1 MVPSTAALATPETGA
16 DEPVAAPGPGQ
27 PVSWVTRVRH
37 GVRLLLGPLL
47 LVALTAWMGAR
58 ASAFSGTPKGYDAF
72 GHIAKARFLIENW
85 PHVSWNYSWY
95 SGMPTFQGSY
105 PPGYHGLVAVLAGP
119 LGLGMPTAMNVVA
132 LASMVAIVLGCYA
145 TVRTATSSGRWA
157 LGAGVLLVATPA
169 LWSHAVETGLFPRLL
184 GMGATALALA
194 AATRFAVRGGRLSF
208 VLAALATAGALSS
221 HVVVGVIAVGL
232 VAGVLLVGTRNTVWT
247 RLGQAAAAVGLAVA
261 LAAYFYL
268 PFAVLGGS
276 QSPFVDAVTE
286 LDWRSLVW
294 PADRSVSGLSPVLL
308 AGALAAA
315 VTALHRLR
323 APRVGLRDKLALGID
338 LPWLAH
344 PVGPV
349 PTGGT
354 AAVRRWDAWRVR
366 IADEG
371 FPLRLAMV
379 LLAAFPCVLAY
390 GTVGYLDEGFPFFV
404 GGLQPSDLLGYLALF
419 GATAVGLVGGS
430 VRWAWPRRITRNRTP
445 LRAVG
450 LVLVGAAVA
459 AVLVGTAAGVPAA
472 TRTNASPD
480 DPSTASWLLPAW
492 SDQRQLRVAGS
503 SDSSTNVVNAVS
515 RVPQTRG
522 YQANGNLQLDW
533 QVWLEQSQQNIGT
546 TADVR
551 RYLLDWHA
559 VGWVLA
565 DSRSESLA
573 AYTGDP
579 EMFRPVAG
587 TGDVRAFA
595 YLDATP
601 ILSAADAP
609 TVLVVGDTAHYD
621 LVLRALS
628 FGGIDSSRLVTLQ
641 GPASVDDLSPADLAD
656 ADTVL
661 LYGATLTDPAAANRL
676 LRDYV
681 TKGGRLVVEDSDA
694 GSGIARLAEQDLS
707 VLPMGKQRIRTVTGT
722 WEWRAPVEPLT
733 SGIDLSRFA
742 HPSYAGS
749 GQWDVQAASGLRTWA
764 RPLLSAGPSVVAVV
778 GEIGRGQSIW
788 SGIGLPYHAASFQ
801 STVEADLIGRLL
813 DARESEPAPASDVR
827 FVNSQRRE
835 ITVAANARGVLF
847 KERYADGWHARSG
860 TQDLR
865 IEPAGPGMMYVALP
879 PGHGPATVVLSY
891 RTSPVEQVGYV
902 VSLLALAAVLL
913 AILAFRPQA
922 WRRRR
927 HPRHIAESAF
937 NPVSRRS
944 RTFRPGLL
952 IPARPLQP
960 HDS

>member
-1 MVPSTAALATPETGA
+1 MVPSTAALATPQAGA
-16 DEPVAAPGPGQ
+16 DDPAAPAGAAQ
-27 PVSWVTRVRH
+27 PAS
-37 GVRLLLGPLL
+37 RLTAARRGAAHLLGPVL
-47 LVALTAWMGAR
+47 LVVLTAWLGAR

-105 PPGYHGLVAVLAGP
+105 PPGYHALVAVLAGP
-119 LGLGMPTAMNVVA
+119 LGLGISAAMNVVA
-132 LASMVAIVLGCYA
+132 IASMLAIVLGCYA
-145 TVRTATSSGRWA
+145 TVRAATSSGRWA
-157 LGAGVLLVATPA
+157 LGAGVLLIATPA

-194 AATRFAVRGGRLSF
+194 AATRFAVRGGRFTF

-232 VAGVLLVGTRNTVWT
+232 VAGVLLVGTRSTIST
-247 RLGQAAAAVGLAVA
+247 RLGQAAGVVGLAVA
-261 LAAYFYL
+261 FAAYFYL

-286 LDWRSLVW
+286 LTWRNLVW
-294 PADRSVSGLSPVLL
+294 PADGSVSGLSPVLL
-308 AGALAAA
+308 VGALAAA
-315 VTALHRLR
+315 VTALYRLR
-323 APRVGLRDKLALGID
+323 PPGVGLRDKLALGID

-354 AAVRRWDAWRVR
+354 AAVRRWDAWRLR
-366 IADEG
+366 MGEEG
-371 FPLRLAMV
+371 FPLRLAMF

-390 GTVGYLDEGFPFFV
+390 GTIGYVGEGFPFFV

-430 VRWAWPRRITRNRTP
+430 VGWGWPRPSTRGRAP
-445 LRAVG
+445 VRAVG
-450 LVLVGAAVA
+450 LVVAGAAVV
-459 AVLVGTAAGVPAA
+459 AVALGTAAWLPAA
-472 TRTNASPD
+472 TRTNASPN
-480 DPSTASWLLPAW
+480 DPATASWLLPAW
-492 SDQRQLRVAGS
+492 SDQRQLRVAGA

-533 QVWLEQSQQNIGT
+533 QVWLEQSQQNPGT
-546 TADVR
+546 AADVR

-559 VGWVLA
+559 IGWVLA

-573 AYTGDP
+573 AYNGETGL
-579 EMFRPVAG
+579 FRPVAG
-587 TGDVRAFA
+587 TGDVRAFT

-601 ILSAADAP
+601 ILSATDAP

-628 FGGIDSSRLVTLQ
+628 FGGIDSSRLLTLQ
-641 GPASVDDLSPADLAD
+641 GPASVNDLTPADLAD

-661 LYGATLTDPAAANRL
+661 LYGATLSDPAAANQL
-676 LRDYV
+676 LRGYV
-681 TKGGRLVVEDSDA
+681 SKGGRLVVEDSEAD
-694 GSGIARLAEQDLS
+694 SGIARLADQNLS
-707 VLPMGKQRIRTVTGT
+707 VLPMAKQRIRTIAGT

-733 SGIDLSRFA
+733 AGIDLSRVA
-742 HPSYAGS
+742 PPSYAGS
-749 GQWDVQAASGLRTWA
+749 KKWDVQAASGLRSWA
-764 RPLLSAGPSVVAVV
+764 RPLLSAGPAVVAVV
-778 GEIGRGQSIW
+778 GEIGRGESIW

-801 STVEADLIGRLL
+801 SNVEADLIGRLL
-813 DARESEPAPASDVR
+813 GARESEPAPASDAR

-835 ITVAANARGVLF
+835 IAVAVDARGVLF

-860 TQDLR
+860 GHDLR
-865 IEPAGPGMMYVALP
+865 VEPAGPGMMYVALP

-891 RTSPVEQVGYV
+891 RTSPVEKAGYA
-902 VSLLALAAVLL
+902 VSLLALIGVVVAL
-913 AILAFRPQA
+913 A
-922 WRRRR
+922 WRGRQRPWRRGD
-927 HPRHIAESAF
+927 S
-937 NPVSRRS
+937 NP
-944 RTFRPGLL
+944 
-952 IPARPLQP
+952 
-960 HDS
+960 

>member
-1 MVPSTAALATPETGA
+1 
-16 DEPVAAPGPGQ
+16 VAVSGGPGPA
-27 PVSWVTRVRH
+27 SRLTRAGH
-37 GVRLLLGPLL
+37 GVQRLIGPLL
-47 LVALTAWMGAR
+47 LVALTIWMGAR

-119 LGLGMPTAMNVVA
+119 LGLGIPTAMNVVA
-132 LASMVAIVLGCYA
+132 LGSMLAIVLGCYA
-145 TVRTATSSGRWA
+145 TVRTATSSRRWA
-157 LGAGVLLVATPA
+157 VGAGVLLVATPA
-169 LWSHAVETGLFPRLL
+169 LWSHVVETGLFPRLL

-232 VAGVLLVGTRNTVWT
+232 IAGALLVGTRNGIWT
-247 RLGQAAAAVGLAVA
+247 RAGQAAGAVGLAVA

-286 LDWRSLVW
+286 LGWRHLVW
-294 PADRSVSGLSPVLL
+294 PANGSVSGLSPVLL
-308 AGALAAA
+308 VGALAAA
-315 VTALHRLR
+315 ATAAFRLR

-349 PTGGT
+349 PGGGT
-354 AAVRRWDAWRVR
+354 AAVRRWDAWRLRVSV
-366 IADEG
+366 EG
-371 FPLRLAMV
+371 FPLRLALF

-390 GTVGYLDEGFPFFV
+390 GTIGYVDDRFPFFV

-430 VRWAWPRRITRNRTP
+430 VAWRWPSRLGRQRT
-445 LRAVG
+445 AVRTG
-450 LVLVGAAVA
+450 GFVLVGAGIAG
-459 AVLVGTAAGVPAA
+459 VLFGTAAILPTA
-472 TRTNASPD
+472 TRVNVSPL
-480 DPSTASWLLPAW
+480 DPSAELWQRL
-492 SDQRQLRVAGS
+492 SDQRQLRAAGA
-503 SDSSTNVVNAVS
+503 SDFSTNVLNTVS
-515 RVPQTRG
+515 QVPQTRG

-533 QVWLEQSQQNIGT
+533 QVWLEQSQLDPKT
-546 TADVR
+546 PPAVR
-551 RYLLDWHA
+551 RYLLDWYA

-565 DSRSESLA
+565 DARSDSLA
-573 AYTGDP
+573 PYAGDP
-579 EMFRPVAG
+579 ARFRPETG

-595 YLDATP
+595 YVDATP
-601 ILSAADAP
+601 VLGAADAP

-628 FGGIDSSRLVTLQ
+628 FADVDSSRLLTLQ
-641 GPASVDDLSPADLAD
+641 GPASVDDLSPADLAG

-694 GSGIARLAEQDLS
+694 GSSIARLADQDLS
-707 VLPMGKQRIRTVTGT
+707 VLPMGRQRIRTVTGT
-722 WEWRAPVEPLT
+722 WDWRAPVEPLT
-733 SGIDLSRFA
+733 AGIDLSRFSD
-742 HPSYAGS
+742 PSYAGS
-749 GQWDVQAASGLRTWA
+749 NQWDVQSAVRLRPWA
-764 RPLLSAGPSVVAVV
+764 RPLLSTGPSVVAAV

-788 SGIGLPYHAASFQ
+788 SGIGLPYHAASFR
-801 STVEADLIGRLL
+801 SSVEAELIGRLL
-813 DARESEPAPASDVR
+813 DAREAEPAPASDAR

-835 ITVAANARGVLF
+835 IAVGANARGVLF
-847 KERYADGWHARSG
+847 KERYAEGWHARSG
-860 TQDLR
+860 DQELR

-879 PGHGPATVVLSY
+879 PRHGPETVVLSY
-891 RTSPVEQVGYV
+891 RTSPVEKVGYV
-902 VSLLALAAVLL
+902 VSLLTLLGVVVAL
-913 AILAFRPQA
+913 A

-927 HPRHIAESAF
+927 R
-937 NPVSRRS
+937 PVTNSDR
-944 RTFRPGLL
+944 
-952 IPARPLQP
+952 
-960 HDS
+960 

>member
-1 MVPSTAALATPETGA
+1 
-16 DEPVAAPGPGQ
+16 
-27 PVSWVTRVRH
+27 
-37 GVRLLLGPLL
+37 
-47 LVALTAWMGAR
+47 MGTR

-105 PPGYHGLVAVLAGP
+105 PPGYHALVAVLAGP
-119 LGLGMPTAMNVVA
+119 LGLGIPTAMNVVA
-132 LASMVAIVLGCYA
+132 IGSMLAIVLGCYA
-145 TVRTATSSGRWA
+145 TVRAATSSRRWA

-169 LWSHAVETGLFPRLL
+169 LWSPAVETGLFPRLL

-194 AATRFAVRGGRLSF
+194 AATRFAVRGGRLAF
-208 VLAALATAGALSS
+208 LLAALATAAALSS

-232 VAGVLLVGTRNTVWT
+232 VAGVLLVGTRNTIWSRV
-247 RLGQAAAAVGLAVA
+247 GQASGLVGLALA

-286 LDWRSLVW
+286 LDWRNLVW
-294 PADRSVSGLSPVLL
+294 PANRSVSGLSPLLL
-308 AGALAAA
+308 AGALVAA
-315 VTALHRLR
+315 VIALRRVR

-349 PTGGT
+349 PDGGT
-354 AAVRRWDAWRVR
+354 AAVRRWDAWRQRV
-366 IADEG
+366 DVEG
-371 FPLRLAMV
+371 LPLRLALF

-390 GTVGYLDEGFPFFV
+390 GTIGYVDDGFPFFV

-430 VRWAWPRRITRNRTP
+430 RAWVSPARFEPSRIP
-445 LRAVG
+445 VRAVG
-450 LVLVGAAVA
+450 LVLAGAAVA
-459 AVLVGTAAGVPAA
+459 AVLVGTAVGLPAA
-472 TRTNASPD
+472 TRTNASPANAA
-480 DPSTASWLLPAW
+480 TAPWLLPAW
-492 SDQRQLRVAGS
+492 SDQRQLRVAGAT
-503 SDSSTNVVNAVS
+503 DSATNVVNAVS

-533 QVWLEQSQQNIGT
+533 QVWLEQSQHEPST
-546 TADVR
+546 AADVR

-573 AYTGDP
+573 AYTGEP
-579 EMFRPVAG
+579 AMFRPAAG
-587 TGDVRAFA
+587 TGDIRAFA
-595 YLDATP
+595 YLGATP
-601 ILSAADAP
+601 IVSAADAP

-621 LVLRALS
+621 FVLRALS
-628 FGGIDSSRLVTLQ
+628 FGGVDSSRLITLQ
-641 GPASVDDLSPADLAD
+641 GPASVNDLSPADLAR

-681 TKGGRLVVEDSDA
+681 TTGGRLVVEDSDP
-694 GSGIARLAEQDLS
+694 GSSVARLADQDGS
-707 VLPMGKQRIRTVTGT
+707 VLPIERQRLRTVTGT

-733 SGIDLSRFA
+733 AGIDLSRFA
-742 HPSYAGS
+742 RPSYGGS
-749 GQWDVQAASGLRTWA
+749 NQWDVQSAVDLRSWA
-764 RPLLSAGPSVVAVV
+764 RPVLSAGPSVVAVA
-778 GEIGRGQSIW
+778 GEIGRGESIW
-788 SGIGLPYHAASFQ
+788 SGIGLPYHAASLH
-801 STVEADLIGRLL
+801 SSVEAELLGRLL
-813 DARESEPAPASDVR
+813 DARESAPAPASEAR

-835 ITVAANARGVLF
+835 ITMGANARGVLF

-860 TQDLR
+860 DRDLR
-865 IEPAGPGMMYVALP
+865 VEPAGPGMMHVALP

-891 RTSPVEQVGYV
+891 RTSPVEKAGYA
-902 VSLLALAAVLL
+902 VSLLALLSVVVALV
-913 AILAFRPQA
+913 
-922 WRRRR
+922 W
-927 HPRHIAESAF
+927 
-937 NPVSRRS
+937 RRS
-944 RTFRPGLL
+944 RRPRAG
-952 IPARPLQP
+952 
-960 HDS
+960 